1 MSSLE
6 DLTDE
11 EYQERMEMSDME
23 YDSIADDEEP
33 ICERC
38 CNETAQPYFV
48 QEQYFV
54 GDPADGEVDVREVP
68 CSECNKNNWRNK
80 KTCPECNGEG
90 MILK

>member
-11 EYQERMEMSDME
+11 EYQERMEMSDQD
-23 YDSIADDEEP
+23 YDAIADDEEP
-33 ICERC
+33 ICEMC
-38 CNETAQPYFV
+38 CNETAQPYFI
-48 QEQYFV
+48 QEQYYV

-68 CSECNKNNWRNK
+68 CPNCNENNWRNK
-80 KTCPECNGEG
+80 KKCPACNGEG